1 MLNPQVYAE
10 VYAVLCLLDGEYLRK
25 LPQNILDLIADK
37 RDKALNIK
45 IDENLP
51 LEQQNLSNDAVE
63 FLAMLKLDYWCETPE
78 EKEQLQNMLNV
89 NEYKK
94 SQASVSRD
102 NRKLWI
108 EQLKSSLIN
117 KKPK

>member
-10 VYAVLCLLDGEYLRK
+10 VYAVLCVLDGEYLRK

-37 RDKALNIK
+37 RDKTLNIR

-51 LEQQNLSNDAVE
+51 LEQQNLSNEAVE
-63 FLAMLKLDYWCETPE
+63 FLAMLKLDYWCEMPE
-78 EKEQLQNMLNV
+78 ERKQLQNMLNL

-94 SQASVSRD
+94 SQAPLSRD
-102 NRKLWI
+102 NKKLWI
-108 EQLKSSLIN
+108 EQLKFSIKN
-117 KKPK
+117 KIPK